1 MKFDLDLFKNLPCM
15 FNMLSLYLLW
25 DMEYTCSKRFMCIKS
40 IVSIISRSNLLHYRS
55 YFSIS
60 LHAL

>member
-1 MKFDLDLFKNLPCM
+1 M